1 MIKKCFLFLCIAIPL
16 QMQAQMRWNSVYQSY
31 IDQYKNLAIEEM
43 LRYNI
48 PASITLAQG
57 LFESGAGRSELSIK
71 GNNHFGIK
79 CHDWTGAS
87 VYHNDDAANECFRS
101 YDNALQSYEDHSR
114 FLKQNSRYRSLF
126 QLVRT
131 DYKGWARGLKSCG
144 YATNPQ
150 YADKLI
156 ELIELYKLYTL
167 DQVTS

>member
-1 MIKKCFLFLCIAIPL
+1 MTKKCILLL
-16 QMQAQMRWNSVYQSY
+16 SLLLSLHLQAQMRWNSVYQSY

-79 CHDWTGAS
+79 CHNWTGPT

-114 FLKQNSRYRSLF
+114 FLKQNGRYSSLF
-126 QLVRT
+126 QLDRT
-131 DYKGWARGLKSCG
+131 DYKGWARGLKAAG
-144 YATNPQ
+144 YATNPR

-156 ELIELYKLYTL
+156 ELI
-167 DQVTS
+167 